1 MLYTPLSYD
10 DIHAYQQNYD
20 KYEMV
25 TYQNRQVFIE
35 KMESGEKQII
45 QLLSTDP
52 NDYLNESFTPG
63 RIISN

>member
-1 MLYTPLSYD
+1 MLYTPVSYE

-25 TYQNRQVFIE
+25 TYQNRQVFVE
-35 KMESGEKQII
+35 KMDSGEKQII

-52 NDYLNESFTPG
+52 NDYLSDTFTPG
-63 RIISN
+63 KIISK